1 MLLATLFSRALARA
15 RTVNSPTPNAA
26 GSDWL
31 RHVAEASPA
40 RLLDELGTRDG
51 GLSPDEVETM
61 RAFWGE
67 NRLGHAE
74 RPSLPRRA
82 AAAFL
87 DPFTGILVL
96 IAIVSVLTDWVFA
109 TSGARDLTTPAIIA
123 VMVLVSGMLRLVQG
137 ERSDN
142 AAAALAEMI
151 ETTCTVERAD
161 VGRVEVS
168 LDEVVVGDVVHLSS
182 GSLVPADL
190 RLIASRDLFV
200 SQSALTGESLDVEK
214 HHELDGPIPSDVAVT
229 DLDDLLFLGS
239 SVISGS
245 GVGVVVATGTSTLIG
260 QAATELSSGVA
271 RDRATA
277 SSEGV
282 ATTSRLLVGLMLVMV
297 PVVALI
303 SGVTTGDWVDALLF
317 SLSVAV
323 GLTPEMLPVLVTC
336 CLGKGAVDLSR
347 DKVIVKRLDAISDLG
362 AVDVLCCDKTG
373 TLTEDRVVLERHLN
387 VLGEDDVE
395 VLRAAFMNSFFG
407 TGMKNLV
414 DSAIIRRTLEVD
426 PSAEGLCDRYA
437 LVDELPFDFERR
449 RVSVVVDDETGPG
462 LLICKGAIEE
472 VVEACAEA
480 QVRGEAVP
488 LAPELA
494 NAIMQ
499 RAASL
504 ADQGMRVLG
513 VAVREGS
520 PEAGGLAQEGEKDM
534 VLVGYLAFLDP
545 PKRSAAAAVAALAEH
560 GISTK
565 VLTGDSARV
574 AAHVCGTLGIPTD
587 DVLTGADVAALG
599 DEELSER
606 AERATIFAKLSPA
619 QKARVVSALRAR
631 GHAVGFMGDGVNDAA
646 AMASSDCG
654 ISVDS
659 AVDVAR
665 EAADL
670 ILLEKDLLVLER
682 GIVCGRRTLANMAKY
697 VKMTVSSNFGNILSV
712 LVAATLLPFLP
723 MTAVQLLLLNLIY
736 DVTCTA
742 LPWDRVDDELVAAP
756 RRWDGRSIRRFMI
769 FVGPISSA
777 FDVITFAAL
786 FFVVC
791 PGVAGGPWTALDG
804 AGKTIFVATFQAG
817 WFVES
822 MWTQT
827 LAVHLIRTQRRS
839 FIESRA
845 SGRLTA
851 LGLAGVGL
859 STALPFTPLGAA
871 LDLAPLPLGYFALLA
886 AIVVLYAAS
895 LSLAKR
901 HLLRRDRSFL

>member
-1 MLLATLFSRALARA
+1 M
-15 RTVNSPTPNAA
+15 
-26 GSDWL
+26 
-31 RHVAEASPA
+31 
-40 RLLDELGTRDG
+40 
-51 GLSPDEVETM
+51 
-61 RAFWGE
+61 
-67 NRLGHAE
+67 
-74 RPSLPRRA
+74 
-82 AAAFL
+82 
-87 DPFTGILVL
+87 
-96 IAIVSVLTDWVFA
+96 
-109 TSGARDLTTPAIIA
+109 
-123 VMVLVSGMLRLVQG
+123 
-137 ERSDN
+137 
-142 AAAALAEMI
+142 
-151 ETTCTVERAD
+151 
-161 VGRVEVS
+161 
-168 LDEVVVGDVVHLSS
+168 VGDVIHLSS

-214 HHELDGPIPSDVAVT
+214 HHELDGPIPPDAAVT

-260 QAATELSSGVA
+260 QAAAELTSSAA
-271 RDRATA
+271 RGRATT
-277 SSEGV
+277 SGEGV

-297 PVVALI
+297 PIVALI

-362 AVDVLCCDKTG
+362 AIDVLCCDKTG

-449 RVSVVVDDETGPG
+449 RVSVVVDDGTGPG

-480 QVRGEAVP
+480 RVRGEAVP
-488 LAPELA
+488 LTCELT

-513 VAVREGS
+513 VAVREGA
-520 PEAGGLAQEGEKDM
+520 PEAGELARKGEKDM

-587 DVLTGADVAALG
+587 DALTGADVAALG

-619 QKARVVSALRAR
+619 QKARVVGVLRAR

-723 MTAVQLLLLNLIY
+723 MTAIQLLLLNLIY

-769 FVGPISSA
+769 SVGPISSA

-791 PGVAGGPWTALDG
+791 PGVAGGPWTTLDG
-804 AGKTIFVATFQAG
+804 AGRALFVATFQAG

-839 FIESRA
+839 FVESRA
-845 SGRLTA
+845 SGRLAA

-901 HLLRRDRSFL
+901 RLLRRDGSFL